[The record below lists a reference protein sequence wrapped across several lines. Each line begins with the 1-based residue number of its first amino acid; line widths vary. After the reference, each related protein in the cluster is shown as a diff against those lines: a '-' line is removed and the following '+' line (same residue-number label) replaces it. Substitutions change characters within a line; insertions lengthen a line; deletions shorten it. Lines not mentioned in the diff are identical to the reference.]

1 MNCLPKNV
9 GVDEAE
15 GEEKKTLNKPQRCVI
30 VYI

>member
-15 GEEKKTLNKPQRCVI
+15 GEEKKTLNKLI
-30 VYI
+30 LNDA